1 MKIDAKIEIAIAKWV
16 NFDRIKKLSDLYREK
31 QKSDSKFLDLCLS
44 IEAQNYQINFL
55 KIKNFEWTNNY
66 DFYDMVEKRKIFNFL
81 FISIYKQLINLVNS
95 TFRLWF
101 KINESGK
108 IFQKTLK
115 WPRHGWDVRSC
126 YNEYNTTYEIGYGQ
140 THRNIDWKEFYS
152 YGFITVTN
160 IKKNYQTLQSVKI
173 ENW

>member
-108 IFQKTLK
+108 IFQKTL
-115 WPRHGWDVRSC
+115 
-126 YNEYNTTYEIGYGQ
+126 
-140 THRNIDWKEFYS
+140 
-152 YGFITVTN
+152 
-160 IKKNYQTLQSVKI
+160 
-173 ENW
+173 